1 VVLLYQL
8 ASKVIA
14 AAILYLEAL
23 HRLEAVVEDMGS
35 LQTAGLPLMHCPEV
49 LAVVAAV
56 VTAALRVRE
65 VQRHQPVKATLVLL
79 GWQIQS
85 VVLVEEAQAQLGLM
99 EGPQVMVEQDFHR
112 LFQVRL

>member
-35 LQTAGLPLMHCPEV
+35 LQTADLP
-49 LAVVAAV
+49 
-56 VTAALRVRE
+56 
-65 VQRHQPVKATLVLL
+65 
-79 GWQIQS
+79 
-85 VVLVEEAQAQLGLM
+85 
-99 EGPQVMVEQDFHR
+99 
-112 LFQVRL
+112 